1 MGTGVSPER
10 IATGK
15 VVIQLSGPLVPVFPP
30 STPLRFISVEAI
42 PHIQLC
48 DPVPESEKTPSLP
61 VLHICALAP

>member
-1 MGTGVSPER
+1 M
-10 IATGK
+10 
-15 VVIQLSGPLVPVFPP
+15 PVFPP
-30 STPLRFISVEAI
+30 SIPLRFISVEAI

>member
-15 VVIQLSGPLVPVFPP
+15 VVVQLSGPLVPVFPP
-30 STPLRFISVEAI
+30 SIPLRFISVEAI